1 MTLRPLRFTVAAL
14 LVASTASADPFALFG
29 FGPRS
34 SSMGGAQVAAG
45 DDYASTFYNP
55 SLLGGAKRTSIGLY
69 FNYMTMLSDVRTTN
83 TSRPLDC
90 LYCKA
95 PDSAGFG
102 LGAQFAFDGKAKE
115 RVGLGV
121 GVYFPTS
128 HMVRLLVPDPK
139 RPYWYH
145 YNGNPTR
152 LAMYAS
158 LGVKI
163 IDQISVGA
171 GAQVFADL
179 IAKHTDVAVDL
190 FSKEV
195 KGRELDA
202 GLFTRVAPLLG
213 LTIAPI
219 KQLRFGVTYR
229 GEMKLIFEIPA
240 SVDLE
245 GIGALGFVVKGIAHY
260 TPHTIQFGA
269 AFDVDEKL
277 TLALD
282 GEWGLWSLAPNPYM
296 GVVIDLSGKTL
307 TALGLDKALD
317 LQSIDQK
324 AGFVDTLNVRA
335 GLEWKAHERFK
346 LRVGGYV
353 RPTPVPNQKVVGT
366 NLMDSTTV
374 GATVGGDV
382 NFDDPLKLFGHP
394 LHLDFTGHFGF
405 VLPRDAA
412 KDLTDA
418 FEVVPPY
425 TFSATLIGVQ
435 AGLKY
440 EF

>member
-1 MTLRPLRFTVAAL
+1 MKTRSLGLAAAAL
-14 LVASTASADPFALFG
+14 FIAGSAVADPFSLHG

-34 SSMGGAQVAAG
+34 AGMAGAQTAAG

-69 FNYMTMLSDVRTTN
+69 FNYLTMLSDVRTQN
-83 TSRPLDC
+83 TSRALDC
-90 LYCKA
+90 VYCKA
-95 PDSAGFG
+95 PDTAGFG
-102 LGAQFAFDGKAKE
+102 LGAQFAFGGKAKE

-128 HMVRLLVPDPK
+128 HMVRLFVPDPK

-145 YNGNPTR
+145 HNSNATR

-163 IDQISVGA
+163 IDQISIGA

-202 GLFTRVAPLLG
+202 GLFTRIAPVIG
-213 LTIAPI
+213 LSVAPI

-240 SVDLE
+240 SVDLD

-260 TPHTIQFGA
+260 SPHTIQFGA
-269 AFDVDEKL
+269 AYDIDEKF

-296 GVVIDLSGKTL
+296 AVVIDLSGKTL

-317 LQSIDQK
+317 LQSLDQK

-335 GLEWKAHERFK
+335 GFEWKAHERFK
-346 LRVGGYV
+346 LRGGGYV
-353 RPTPVPNQKVVGT
+353 RPTPVPNQKAVGT

-394 LHLDFTGHFGF
+394 LHLEFTGHFGF
-405 VLPRDAA
+405 ILPRDAA
-412 KDLTDA
+412 KDLGDA

-425 TFSATLIGVQ
+425 TYSATLIGLQ
-435 AGLKY
+435 AGFKY